1 MDLIIK
7 KSSYLISLLL
17 FSIQPVFAFDH
28 GHTIYNELLN
38 NIVIN
43 RGPQT
48 DVNYELLNKDPSS
61 LNRYIGQVESVSEN
75 DYKKWSSDQQLAF
88 LINAYNA
95 LTLKLINMH
104 YPGIDSIRNL
114 GGLIFSS
121 PWDIKF
127 FTIFGQDATLDYI
140 EHEIIRKDFEEP
152 RIHFAVNC
160 ASRGC
165 PPLLAEA
172 YIADKLDQQL
182 DYVTKQFLRDPER
195 NRFNAEKT
203 RLELSSILK
212 WYKHDF
218 EKAAG
223 SVEKFIA
230 PYITDDPDTRTLIS
244 NRAASIKYLDY
255 DWALNAI
262 RK

>member
-1 MDLIIK
+1 MVKLSWQKIYLLIVFCFPVHA
-7 KSSYLISLLL
+7 
-17 FSIQPVFAFDH
+17 FSFDH
-28 GHTIYNELLN
+28 QHTAFNQLLN
-38 NIVIN
+38 EIVIP

-48 DVNYELLNKDPSS
+48 VVDYALLKNS
-61 LNRYIGQVESVSEN
+61 ESRLDAYLSKLEVVTKQEYQS
-75 DYKKWSSDQQLAF
+75 WSKDQQLAF

-95 LTLKLINMH
+95 FTLKLIVMN
-104 YPGIDSIRNL
+104 YPEINSIRDL

-127 FTIFGQDATLDYI
+127 FTLLGEDSYLDYI
-140 EHEIIRKDFEEP
+140 EHEIIRKDFNEP

-165 PPLLAEA
+165 PPLLIEA
-172 YIADKLDQQL
+172 YLANKLDQQL
-182 DYVTKQFLRDPER
+182 EYATKQFINDPER

-203 RLELSSILK
+203 RLELSSIFK

-223 SVEKFIA
+223 SLEKFIA
-230 PYITDDPDTRTLIS
+230 PYITDDPEINTLIVY
-244 NRAASIKYLDY
+244 RAASIKYLDY
-255 DWALNAI
+255 DWSLNDI